1 MIWLALAK
9 GAAWVWTNSTGT
21 PYDEAFTMQ
30 RSIKHVTKA
39 SKNYYSSTTYSRMGG
54 QNCLYR
60 LQGQVLDISLPNYLC
75 INGKEYAKIGEGPA

>member
-1 MIWLALAK
+1 MCPILDQTDHWQK
-9 GAAWVWTNSTGT
+9 REY
-21 PYDEAFTMQ
+21 PMD
-30 RSIKHVTKA
+30 
-39 SKNYYSSTTYSRMGG
+39 GG